1 MFRFIVD
8 TVLLQVGIELLR
20 SQTAQDLEQLLV
32 VVRSSEKVLFAED
45 LGICQSRQKL
55 CNTPTHHRGEHAANA
70 PHIQAVVI
78 LPVADK

>member
-32 VVRSSEKVLFAED
+32 VVGSSEKVLFAED
-45 LGICQSRQKL
+45 LG
-55 CNTPTHHRGEHAANA
+55 
-70 PHIQAVVI
+70 
-78 LPVADK
+78 